1 MAYGYNDPGDELL
14 NNTVFVH
21 YDIYNRSDNTYYDT
35 YLGAWAD
42 IDLGYARDDYI
53 GSHLELGSYY
63 VYNGTPVDGSGEPF
77 AYGFNPPTQGVT
89 IVAGPYMDEDG
100 FDNPDGGCDYSLNGL
115 NFGDGI
121 VDNERL
127 GMISFI
133 YHNNSGGSH
142 GDPQIAPDY
151 YNYLKSLWKDNT
163 PLLYGGNGHESSPG
177 TVGPECRFMF
187 PGASDPCNWGTD
199 GVLPNDGYNQDGKY
213 WTEETADN
221 GVPNPPEDRRGLGA
235 TGPFTFKPGDRQE
248 LELAFSVGQGEDG
261 PSSSTQQ
268 LFENLENLFELV
280 DNGEI
285 IIPSDQLAV
294 DEQRGDKL
302 SLRVYP
308 NPVKDIVYI
317 EVEGESDEYLD
328 YQIYNNL
335 GNVVLSGQVFAN
347 IKNSVDIQ
355 KLEQG
360 FYIIQVKREGGTFSG
375 RIIKM

>member
-1 MAYGYNDPGDELL
+1 
-14 NNTVFVH
+14 
-21 YDIYNRSDNTYYDT
+21 
-35 YLGAWAD
+35 
-42 IDLGYARDDYI
+42 
-53 GSHLELGSYY
+53 
-63 VYNGTPVDGSGEPF
+63 
-77 AYGFNPPTQGVT
+77 
-89 IVAGPYMDEDG
+89 
-100 FDNPDGGCDYSLNGL
+100 
-115 NFGDGI
+115 
-121 VDNERL
+121 
-127 GMISFI
+127 
-133 YHNNSGGSH
+133 
-142 GDPQIAPDY
+142 
-151 YNYLKSLWKDNT
+151 
-163 PLLYGGNGHESSPG
+163 
-177 TVGPECRFMF
+177 MF

-294 DEQRGDKL
+294 DEHRGDKL

-360 FYIIQVKREGGTFSG
+360 FYIIQVKREGGAFSG
-375 RIIKM
+375 RFIKM